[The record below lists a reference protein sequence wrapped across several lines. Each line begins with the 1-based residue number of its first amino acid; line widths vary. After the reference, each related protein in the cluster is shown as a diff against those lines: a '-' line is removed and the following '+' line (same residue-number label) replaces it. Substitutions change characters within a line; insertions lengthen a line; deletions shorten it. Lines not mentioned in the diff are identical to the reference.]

1 MKPKMF
7 ILTQLFF
14 NKTGN
19 QSFYESVKGYLKEF
33 DVYIISTANL
43 KNPYYYSLE
52 EISQKIPESKFILP
66 RLRFYNFARE
76 YRLVKNHVNKI
87 NNEDSL
93 INSLSKELQENN
105 LLINQ
110 KIDLKTMISFYYEG
124 YILYKETE
132 KLIRTGIKPDFLC
145 SYGSCGVLPSLH
157 IKRRNP
163 SIKIFSKFQGTEL
176 GPVLNRIEQKNI
188 QKRFLFQYK
197 AMKKIR
203 HFDGVIMT
211 NDGTNGD
218 KVLEYF
224 NARKILFLPNGIAT
238 DFVNEVQQRNYRKDG
253 IPENKD
259 KIKLYTLSRVIPWKR
274 VHLSVEI
281 MNVLVNIYK
290 NKKYEL
296 NIYGKADDKYLL
308 YINNLIKKYSLE
320 NFIKIHGPVEYD
332 TVAKIHYDNDILLS
346 LYTTTNA
353 TNPVYEAIYIRNI
366 VITLRDNNLD
376 NILKSNPFVV
386 YFENDPEEQRISEKI
401 GTYLNKF
408 SLRDY
413 YINCFRKNKI
423 IDDVFPWEERIRKE
437 IEFIKTL

>member
-1 MKPKMF
+1 MK
-7 ILTQLFF
+7 
-14 NKTGN
+14 
-19 QSFYESVKGYLKEF
+19 
-33 DVYIISTANL
+33 A
-43 KNPYYYSLE
+43 
-52 EISQKIPESKFILP
+52 
-66 RLRFYNFARE
+66 
-76 YRLVKNHVNKI
+76 
-87 NNEDSL
+87 
-93 INSLSKELQENN
+93 KEL
-105 LLINQ
+105 I
-110 KIDLKTMISFYYEG
+110 K
-124 YILYKETE
+124 
-132 KLIRTGIKPDFLC
+132 RGIKPDFIC
-145 SYGSCGVLPSLH
+145 AYEIGGVIPALK
-157 IKRRNP
+157 IKKEFPN
-163 SIKIFSKFQGTEL
+163 IKIFSKFQGTVL
-176 GPVLNRIEQKNI
+176 GPVLENI
-188 QKRFLFQYK
+188 KEKKVSSAFKLDIK
-197 AMKKIR
+197 AMKKIK
-203 HFDGVIMT
+203 HFDGAIMT

-224 NARKILFLPNGIAT
+224 NAKKILFLPNGIST
-238 DFVNEVQQRNYRKDG
+238 DFVNEVQQRNYRKNR

-259 KIKLYTLSRVIPWKR
+259 KIKLYTLSRIIPWKR

-332 TVAKIHYDNDILLS
+332 KVAKIHYDNDILLS

-366 VITLRDNNLD
+366 VITLRDINLD

-386 YFENDPEEQRISEKI
+386 YFENDPEEQKISKQI
-401 GTYLNKF
+401 GTYLNNF

-413 YINCFRKNKI
+413 YINCFRKNKV
-423 IDDVFPWEERIRKE
+423 IDDIFTWEERIQKE